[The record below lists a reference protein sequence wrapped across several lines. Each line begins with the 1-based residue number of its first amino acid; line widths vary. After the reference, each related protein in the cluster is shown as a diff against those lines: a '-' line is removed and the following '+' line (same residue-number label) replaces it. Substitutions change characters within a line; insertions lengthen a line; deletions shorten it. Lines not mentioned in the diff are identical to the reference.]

1 MTPETLLEKFTIP
14 RTFLASKA
22 NTQGHINSTF
32 VCSFLE
38 SGGRKRYILQKI
50 NRLVFHHPE
59 EVMENILLVTNWIRR
74 QLKDDPEADRKS
86 LCVIP
91 SREGKPYVVDEE
103 GGYWRVYPFIER
115 SKAYEKLADA
125 RKAYQFGSAV
135 GRFHNLLSTLD
146 GHRLSETIPHF
157 HDMGMRYRQLEAA
170 MRRDPKGRLATVGDE
185 IGFLMERRRR
195 GCVLWDGMEQGVLPL
210 HITHNDT
217 KLDNVLFDEDS
228 GEVLCLIDLDTV
240 MPGTVLFDTGDMLR
254 TASNTAE
261 EDERD
266 LEKVDCDTGLFQ
278 AILAGYQDEATF
290 LTGSERSLL
299 AESGIIMTQI
309 MAVRFLSDY
318 LAGDVYYHIDRP
330 GHNLDRARC
339 QIALIRAM
347 EAKRSLLHG

>member
-1 MTPETLLEKFTIP
+1 MTPKALLGKFAIP
-14 RTFLASKA
+14 GVFMTAKA

-32 VCSFLE
+32 VCSFRE
-38 SGGRKRYILQKI
+38 SGGRKRYILQRI
-50 NRLVFHHPE
+50 NRTVFPHPE
-59 EVMENILLVTNWIRR
+59 KVMENVLLVTNWIRR

-103 GGYWRVYPFIER
+103 GEFWRVYPFIER
-115 SKAYEKLADA
+115 SKAYEKLSDA

-146 GHRLSETIPHF
+146 GHMLAETIPRF
-157 HDMGMRYRQLEAA
+157 HDMGMRYRQLEEA
-170 MRRDPKGRLATVGDE
+170 MRRDPKGRLATVGGE
-185 IGFLMERRRR
+185 IDFLMERKRR
-195 GCVLWDGMEQGVLPL
+195 GCVLWEGMERGILPL

-266 LEKVDCDTGLFQ
+266 LEKVDCDAGLFQ
-278 AILAGYQDEATF
+278 AILAGYQDEAKF
-290 LTGSERSLL
+290 LTGSERCLL
-299 AESGIIMTQI
+299 AGSGIVMTQI

-339 QIALIRAM
+339 QIALVKAM
-347 EAKRSLLHG
+347 EAKRPILHG